1 MSRAPW
7 TPRPDGLRRHPQL
20 AALAAL
26 DHQLRLV
33 VGVLAAVHEGQDD
46 TLPEL
51 HQARGIAHVARTL
64 QSQIDAYRRL
74 LAAPPKAAAQ
84 NKGRSP
90 GRT

>member
-7 TPRPDGLRRHPQL
+7 TRGLTVCAAIPSWLPSLPSTTSSASSSASSPRS
-20 AALAAL
+20 
-26 DHQLRLV
+26 
-33 VGVLAAVHEGQDD
+33 HEGQDD

>member
-1 MSRAPW
+1 MSRPPW
-7 TPRPDGLRRHPQL
+7 TPKPEGLRRHPQL

-33 VGVLAAVHEGQDD
+33 IGVLAAVHEGQVD

-74 LAAPPKAAAQ
+74 VAAPPKAAELT
-84 NKGRSP
+84 KRRSP

>member
-1 MSRAPW
+1 MSKAPW

-33 VGVLAAVHEGQDD
+33 VGVLAAAHEGQAD

-74 LAAPPKAAAQ
+74 LADPPKAAATPDRQ
-84 NKGRSP
+84 SP
-90 GRT
+90 RRR